1 MVYWNPAYG
10 ILTPYLWYIEPHG
23 YGILTTLLIVCQA
36 PCLWYCDPFFVVH
49 VYRTPYPLYI
59 EPSAYILTPYLLY
72 IEHPFY
78 GIS

>member
-1 MVYWNPAYG
+1 MAMAFWLHYSLYVKPPAYD
-10 ILTPYLWYIEPHG
+10 IAT
-23 YGILTTLLIVCQA
+23 
-36 PCLWYCDPFFVVH
+36 PFFVVH

-72 IEHPFY
+72 IKHPFY